1 MRSPA
6 RDHFIQ
12 VQARKAAG
20 TSGTAEAP
28 AGVALATGG
37 TVRADS
43 SPPGPIARMQGKL
56 VSDTARLKSLRSVE
70 AKIEAKRQLLPDY
83 AAYVAGVLEAN
94 AGGDDAIVTTIMI
107 WSLDIGDWGL
117 GLDLA
122 EYALRHKLTLPERF
136 ERPVAE
142 LVLETVAEAAL
153 AAIEDKEADQAL
165 ADALERATQLTD
177 GIDMPDQIRAKAEKA
192 AGLML
197 VETAPEQAVKHLRQA
212 LKLNRAIGVKKLV
225 EQLEKK
231 LQLPV
236 VQKDPGADGAG

>member
-1 MRSPA
+1 MQSPA
-6 RDHFIQ
+6 RNHFMM
-12 VQARKAAG
+12 VQARKAGITGQAVA
-20 TSGTAEAP
+20 TSD
-28 AGVALATGG
+28 VGG
-37 TVRADS
+37 TGA
-43 SPPGPIARMQGKL
+43 PPAASIARMQGKL
-56 VSDTARLKSLRSVE
+56 VSDTARLKSLRSVD
-70 AKIEAKRQLLPDY
+70 AKIQAKRELLPDY

-94 AGGDDAIVTTIMI
+94 AGGDDAIITSVMI

-153 AAIEDKEADQAL
+153 AAIEDKEADQTL
-165 ADALERATQLTD
+165 ADALDRAQQLTD

-197 VETAPEQAVKHLRQA
+197 VETAPAEAVKHLRQA
-212 LKLNRAIGVKKLV
+212 LKLNRNIGVKKLLDR
-225 EQLEKK
+225 LEKE
-231 LQLPV
+231 LQPPTE
-236 VQKDPGADGAG
+236 QKDAGANGAS

>member
-1 MRSPA
+1 M
-6 RDHFIQ
+6 
-12 VQARKAAG
+12 
-20 TSGTAEAP
+20 AP
-28 AGVALATGG
+28 A
-37 TVRADS
+37 
-43 SPPGPIARMQGKL
+43 IARMQGKL
-56 VSDTARLKSLRSVE
+56 VSDTARLKSLRSVD
-70 AKIEAKRQLLPDY
+70 AKIQAKRELLPDY

-94 AGGDDAIVTTIMI
+94 AGGDDAIVTSVMI

-153 AAIEDKEADQAL
+153 AAIEDKEADKTL
-165 ADALERATQLTD
+165 SDALDRAQQLTD

-197 VETAPEQAVKHLRQA
+197 VETAPAEAVKHLRLA
-212 LKLNRAIGVKKLV
+212 LKLNRSIGVKKLLDR
-225 EQLEKK
+225 LEKD
-231 LQLPV
+231 LQLPTE
-236 VQKDPGADGAG
+236 QKDAGADGAS